1 VLYYVAF
8 GSPACTLPW
17 EADVLTGRILMTLLR
32 NRAKALQLDYLLT
45 NADHNAI
52 NFWKKA
58 PRRLDRP
65 PACARGCAALS
76 ARLLYSGVSVDRV
89 GPAGF

>member
-1 VLYYVAF
+1 M
-8 GSPACTLPW
+8 
-17 EADVLTGRILMTLLR
+17 LTGRILMTLLR

-58 PRRLDRP
+58 PRRLDHP
-65 PACARGCAALS
+65 LACARGCAALS

>member
-1 VLYYVAF
+1 
-8 GSPACTLPW
+8 
-17 EADVLTGRILMTLLR
+17 MTLLR

-58 PRRLDRP
+58 PRRLDHPLALRP
-65 PACARGCAALS
+65 RLCGPLSAAAL
-76 ARLLYSGVSVDRV
+76 LGVSVDR
-89 GPAGF
+89 GASGRPGLTSR

>member
-1 VLYYVAF
+1 
-8 GSPACTLPW
+8 
-17 EADVLTGRILMTLLR
+17 MTLLR

-58 PRRLDRP
+58 PRRLDHP

-76 ARLLYSGVSVDRV
+76 ARLCSPLSAAALLGSVR
-89 GPAGF
+89 